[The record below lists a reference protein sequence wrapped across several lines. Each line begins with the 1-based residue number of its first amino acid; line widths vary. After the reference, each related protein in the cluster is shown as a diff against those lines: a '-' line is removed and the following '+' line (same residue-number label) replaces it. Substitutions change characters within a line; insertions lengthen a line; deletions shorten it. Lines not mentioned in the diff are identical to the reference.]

1 MILVTGGAG
10 YIGSHMVRV
19 LIENGYQ
26 TVILDNLS
34 HGTKEVA
41 TRTGAPLVVGDI
53 RDGRALKSL
62 FSHYPIEA
70 VIHFAAAIEVGE
82 SVLDPLKYW
91 DNNLNGTLR
100 ILETMRSFGVRNL
113 ILSSTAAVYQPKS
126 DGPITEEDRV
136 DPQNPYGETKAAA
149 ERLVEASRK
158 AFGVSSVIFRY
169 FNAAA
174 LEPSYGLVSHSI
186 PRSHLIPAVL
196 DALSGRIPE
205 LRVFGNDYPTPDGTG
220 VRDYIHVMDLA
231 EAHLLALGR
240 LLKGEIAGT
249 FNLGTGQGHSVM
261 DVIRTAEQVTGM
273 KVPYRVEE
281 RRPGDVSMLVA
292 SGNRAR
298 QTLFWIPTRSS
309 LERIVQDSARG
320 WGLIPG

>member
-19 LIENGYQ
+19 LIENGFE

-41 TRTGAPLVVGDI
+41 VQTGAPLVVGDI
-53 RDGRALKSL
+53 RDPRALTSL

-82 SVLDPLKYW
+82 SVQDPLKYW

-113 ILSSTAAVYQPKS
+113 ILSSTAAVYSPKS
-126 DGPITEEDRV
+126 NGPITEEDRI

-149 ERLVEASRK
+149 ERLVEACRH

-174 LEPSYGLVSHSI
+174 LEPSYGLVSHAI

-196 DALSGRIPE
+196 DAIAGRIPS

-231 EAHLLALGR
+231 EAHLVALKR
-240 LLKGEIAGT
+240 LLKGEISGT
-249 FNLGTGQGHSVM
+249 FNLGTGQGHSVL
-261 DVIRTAEQVTGM
+261 DVIRTAEKVTGK
-273 KVPYRVEE
+273 KVPYRIEA

-292 SGNRAR
+292 SGTRAR
-298 QTLFWIPTRSS
+298 QTLPWFPSRSS
-309 LERIVQDSARG
+309 LERIMEDSARG
-320 WGLIPG
+320 WGLI